1 MKLLVS
7 AGPTREYIDPVR
19 FVSNASSGRMG
30 YALAAEGTRRG
41 HEVILVS
48 GPTALPAPE
57 GVERID
63 VVTASEMAEALKSRF
78 PGCGACIMCAAVADY
93 RPVRVFER
101 KMKKSE
107 GNLVL
112 EFERTE
118 DILLSLGGMKSAGQ
132 ILVGFAAES
141 EDLIANAGEKLR
153 RKNLDWIVANKIS
166 DGFAKSTNACVLL
179 GRNGEKIPFTLRPKT
194 ELAAALFDALGF

>member
-7 AGPTREYIDPVR
+7 AGPTREFIDPVR

-30 YALAAEGTRRG
+30 YALAAEGARRG
-41 HEVILVS
+41 HEVTLVS

-63 VVTASEMAEALKSRF
+63 VITAAEMAEALKSRF
-78 PGCGACIMCAAVADY
+78 PGCTACIMCAAVADY
-93 RPVRVFER
+93 RPVKVFER

-118 DILLSLGGMKSAGQ
+118 DILQSLGGMKRAGQ
-132 ILVGFAAES
+132 LLVGFAAES

-179 GRNGEKIPFTLRPKT
+179 GRNGETIPFTLRPKT
-194 ELAAALFDALGF
+194 ELAAALFDALGL

>member
-7 AGPTREYIDPVR
+7 AGPTREFIDPVR

-30 YALAAEGTRRG
+30 YALAAEGARRG
-41 HEVILVS
+41 HEVTLVS
-48 GPTALPAPE
+48 GPTALAAPE

-63 VVTASEMAEALKSRF
+63 VITAAEMAEALKSRF

-93 RPVRVFER
+93 RPVKVFER
-101 KMKKSE
+101 KMKKGE

-118 DILLSLGGMKSAGQ
+118 DILQSLGGMKKAGQ
-132 ILVGFAAES
+132 LLVGFAAES

-179 GRNGEKIPFTLRPKT
+179 GRNGGKIPFTLRPKT
-194 ELAAALFDALGF
+194 ELAAALFDALGL

>member
-7 AGPTREYIDPVR
+7 AGPTREFIDPVR

-30 YALAAEGTRRG
+30 YALAAEGARRG
-41 HEVILVS
+41 HEVTLVS
-48 GPTALPAPE
+48 GPTALGAPE

-63 VVTASEMAEALKSRF
+63 VITASEMAEALKCRF
-78 PGCGACIMCAAVADY
+78 PDCGMCIMCAAVADY

-101 KMKKSE
+101 KMKKGE

-118 DILLSLGGMKSAGQ
+118 DILRSLGGMKRADQ
-132 ILVGFAAES
+132 VLVGFAAES
-141 EDLIANAGEKLR
+141 EDLIANAEEKLR

-166 DGFAKSTNACVLL
+166 DGFAKSTNACILL
-179 GRNGEKIPFTLRPKT
+179 GRRGEKIPFSLRPKI
-194 ELAAALFDALGF
+194 ELAAALLDALGV

>member
-7 AGPTREYIDPVR
+7 AGPTREFIDPVR

-30 YALAAEGTRRG
+30 YALAAEGARRG
-41 HEVILVS
+41 HEVTLVS
-48 GPTALPAPE
+48 GPTALAAPE

-63 VVTASEMAEALKSRF
+63 VITAAEMAEALKSRF
-78 PGCGACIMCAAVADY
+78 PGYGACIMCAAVADY
-93 RPVRVFER
+93 RPVKVFER
-101 KMKKSE
+101 KMKKGE

-112 EFERTE
+112 EFKRTE
-118 DILLSLGGMKSAGQ
+118 DILQSLGGMKKTGQ
-132 ILVGFAAES
+132 LLVGFAAES

-153 RKNLDWIVANKIS
+153 RKNLDWIVANKIA

-194 ELAAALFDALGF
+194 ELAAALFDALGL